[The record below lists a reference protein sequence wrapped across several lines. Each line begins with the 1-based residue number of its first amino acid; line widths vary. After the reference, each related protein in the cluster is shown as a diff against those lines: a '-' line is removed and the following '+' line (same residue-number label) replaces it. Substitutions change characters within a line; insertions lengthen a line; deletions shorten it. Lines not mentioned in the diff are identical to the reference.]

1 MQPRRNHGTAPAE
14 ERSTISV
21 SVAPVQGVD
30 EPVTIEAT
38 GSFEA
43 DESSDVAPEASGR
56 VVATPV
62 DVGQYVRQGALLVR
76 LQGVDAGLRL
86 DEARAAVTRAEAT
99 VKLAESQ
106 DSLAQTTAQRYAA
119 LLASGDVSRTV
130 ADQAR
135 TEAETSVQNV
145 NTARAS
151 LAQARAQLALAEKA
165 VADVVVTAPFDGY
178 ISDRKVSLGE
188 YVQPSTAV
196 VTLLKINPVRLRL
209 TIPGVQAGQIA
220 IGQKV
225 IARVDAFQ
233 GRSFSGLIT
242 AINPAISAESR
253 SFIVEARVPN
263 PEAVLKPGMFAV
275 ATVDQGRTQRSML
288 VPRRAV
294 IEDTNTNSYRVYVI
308 DKDNRAR
315 LRVVQLAARQQGDTM
330 RIVSG
335 IEEGDRVATTN
346 LADLYDGVEVA
357 IDTADWTRSITGRGS
372 TRIDDGTRI
381 DPSITGR
388 GSTAHH
394 GKAIVREAVRAG
406 GAPRALRKETSCR
419 SWLKSASDARS
430 SPRC

>member
-1 MQPRRNHGTAPAE
+1 VKHPVLFVAVALAASACSRGETMEQRPQ
-14 ERSTISV
+14 ERSIIKV
-21 SVAPVQGVD
+21 GVASVQGID
-30 EPVTIEAT
+30 EPITIEAT

-62 DVGQYVRQGALLVR
+62 DVGQYVREGALLVR

-86 DEARAAVTRAEAT
+86 DEARAAVTRAEAA
-99 VKLAESQ
+99 VKFAESQ
-106 DSLAQTTAQRYAA
+106 DALAQTTAQRYAA
-119 LLASGDVSRTV
+119 LLATGDVSRTV
-130 ADQAR
+130 ADQAQ
-135 TEAETSVQNV
+135 TGAETSVQNV

-165 VADVVVTAPFDGY
+165 VADVVVTAPFAGY

-196 VTLLKINPVRLRL
+196 VTLLKIDPVRLRL

-225 IARVDAFQ
+225 SATVDAFRD
-233 GRSFSGLIT
+233 RSFTGQVT

-275 ATVDQGRTQRSML
+275 AKVDQGRTQRSLL

-294 IEDTNTNSYRVYVI
+294 IEDTNTNSYRVYIV

-315 LRVVQLAARQQGDTM
+315 LRVVQLAARQQGDSI
-330 RIVSG
+330 RILTG
-335 IEEGDRVATTN
+335 IQESDRVATSN

-357 IDTADWTRSITGRGS
+357 IDTAEAGRESITGRGS
-372 TRIDDGTRI
+372 TGST
-381 DPSITGR
+381 TGR
-388 GSTAHH
+388 GSTTRR
-394 GKAIVREAVRAG
+394 GSTKIG
-406 GAPRALRKETSCR
+406 MDLRSNG
-419 SWLKSASDARS
+419 SQVS
-430 SPRC
+430 

>member
-1 MQPRRNHGTAPAE
+1 MKHLTLLSLLAFTAVACSRGETMEQRPEPRSAVAVR
-14 ERSTISV
+14 I
-21 SVAPVQGVD
+21 APVQGVD

-56 VVATPV
+56 VIATPV

-86 DEARAAVTRAEAT
+86 DEARAAVTRAEAS

-106 DSLAQTTAQRYAA
+106 DALAQTTAQRYAA
-119 LLASGDVSRTV
+119 LLATGDVSPTV

-135 TEAETSVQNV
+135 TAAETSVQNV

-209 TIPGVQAGQIA
+209 TIPGVQAGQVA
-220 IGQKV
+220 IGQQV
-225 IARVDAFQ
+225 TATVDAFPGQ
-233 GRSFSGLIT
+233 SFSGQIT

-253 SFIVEARVPN
+253 SFTVEARVPN

-275 ATVDQGRTQRSML
+275 ARVDQGKTQRIML

-294 IEDTNTNSYRVYVI
+294 IEDTNTNSYRVYIV
-308 DKDNRAR
+308 DTENRVR
-315 LRVVQLAARQQGDTM
+315 LRVVQLAARQQGDTI
-330 RIVSG
+330 RVVSG
-335 IEEGDRVATTN
+335 IEASDRVATSN
-346 LADLYDGVEVA
+346 LADLYDGLE
-357 IDTADWTRSITGRGS
+357 ITLDTS
-372 TRIDDGTRI
+372 
-381 DPSITGR
+381 
-388 GSTAHH
+388 
-394 GKAIVREAVRAG
+394 
-406 GAPRALRKETSCR
+406 APA
-419 SWLKSASDARS
+419 SARD
-430 SPRC
+430 

>member
-1 MQPRRNHGTAPAE
+1 MKYPLLIVAVALAASACSRGQTMEQRPE
-14 ERSTISV
+14 ERLAIKVGV
-21 SVAPVQGVD
+21 SPVRGVD

-62 DVGQYVRQGALLVR
+62 DVGQFVRQGALLVR

-86 DEARAAVTRAEAT
+86 DEARAAVTRAEAA

-106 DSLAQTTAQRYAA
+106 DELAQTTAQRYAA
-119 LLASGDVSRTV
+119 LLATGDVSHTV

-135 TEAETSVQNV
+135 TGAATSVQNV
-145 NTARAS
+145 ATQRAS

-165 VADVVVTAPFDGY
+165 VADVVVTAPFAGY
-178 ISDRKVSLGE
+178 ISERKVSLGE

-196 VTLLKINPVRLRL
+196 VTLLKIDPVRLRL
-209 TIPGVQAGQIA
+209 TIPGVQAGQVA
-220 IGQKV
+220 IGQQV
-225 IARVDAFQ
+225 TARVDAFA
-233 GRSFSGLIT
+233 GRSFSGQIS

-253 SFIVEARVPN
+253 SFTAEARVPN

-275 ATVDQGRTQRSML
+275 ATVDQGRTQRTML
-288 VPRRAV
+288 VARRAV

-315 LRVVQLAARQQGDTM
+315 LRVVQLAARQQGDTI

-335 IEEGDRVATTN
+335 IEEGERVATSN
-346 LADLYDGVEVA
+346 LADLYDGVEVT
-357 IDTADWTRSITGRGS
+357 IE
-372 TRIDDGTRI
+372 
-381 DPSITGR
+381 P
-388 GSTAHH
+388 
-394 GKAIVREAVRAG
+394 E
-406 GAPRALRKETSCR
+406 P
-419 SWLKSASDARS
+419 
-430 SPRC
+430 